1 MPYTLTERVNKKLDE
16 LEKERII
23 TKLASSDRGPTLTS
37 IIKYEIGVSKHVN
50 IIFKRTAMR
59 LNNKVYNP
67 K

>member
-1 MPYTLTERVNKKLDE
+1 MNTYR
-16 LEKERII
+16 
-23 TKLASSDRGPTLTS
+23 
-37 IIKYEIGVSKHVN
+37 YEIGVSKHVN